1 MKKVKRF
8 ATKYALVI
16 VFAVLVITFGIVNP
30 NFFTPLNLMNLVK
43 QNTHIL
49 LVAVGISFV
58 MMSGT
63 LDLSVGY
70 QLAIVGVLTG
80 RLMTAEGLPVW
91 LAVVIGLAV
100 GMLLG
105 LINGGCA
112 VIFKIDPMIV
122 TIAMMTVFNG
132 AANLLGKGLSYNNF
146 PETFRVI
153 TRGTFLG
160 LNIDIWIA
168 IVAIAI
174 VSFVYNKTYFGRFV
188 KSMGGNEEAT
198 RLAGVNTKSMRVITF
213 VICGFFVAIA
223 AMINISK
230 LSIVN
235 TQVGPGTEF
244 TALTAA
250 ILGGVSFNSG
260 EGKMWGLVMGVFTLA
275 IISNGMQL
283 AGWNQYIQYIIQ
295 GIILVLAIGFDH
307 YQRSHLVEA
316 D

>member
-1 MKKVKRF
+1 MKKLKKL

-16 VFAVLVITFGIVNP
+16 VFVVLIIVFGSVNP
-30 NFFTPLNLMNLVK
+30 AFFTAMNLMNLVK

-70 QLAIVGVLTG
+70 QLAIVGVLVG
-80 RLMTAEGLPVW
+80 RLMTADGLPVW

-105 LINGGCA
+105 LINGGCS

-132 AANLLGKGLSYNNF
+132 IANLVGGGRTYNNF
-146 PETFRVI
+146 PESFRI
-153 TRGTFLG
+153 LTRGSFLG
-160 LNIDIWIA
+160 LNTDIWIA
-168 IVAIAI
+168 IIAIAI
-174 VSFVYNKTYFGRFV
+174 VSFVYNKTFFGRFV

-198 RLAGVNTKSMRVITF
+198 RLAGVNTKAMRVITF
-213 VICGFFVAIA
+213 VICGFFVAIG

-230 LSIVN
+230 LSVVHSQI
-235 TQVGPGTEF
+235 GPGTEF

-260 EGKMWGLVMGVFTLA
+260 EGKMWGLVLGVFTLA

-283 AGWNQYIQYIIQ
+283 AGWNQYVQYIIQ
-295 GIILVLAIGFDH
+295 GCILVLAIGFDH